1 MDKLKVIINSRWF
14 YNFIIIL
21 IVLNAIVLGLETYP
35 TLTQKY
41 GPLLTFLDN
50 TFTTLFVIELSL
62 EMIALGKKFFTN
74 PWHMFDLIVVSV
86 SLIPA
91 GQAFT
96 VLRAARVLRV
106 LRLVSAFPSLRRVI
120 QGLVNAIPGIT
131 SIAGILLIL
140 FYVFGVMATRL
151 FGQNFPE
158 YFGSLQASLFSLFQI
173 MTMEGW
179 PDIVRKVMEIYPY
192 AWIFFVTYI
201 LIATFSVLNLFI
213 AVIVDAMQKQ
223 HEIEEAAEQ
232 KELQKIEILLESIYQ
247 KLENIENRSSRK

>member
-1 MDKLKVIINSRWF
+1 MDKLRDIVVSRWF
-14 YNFIIIL
+14 YNFVVTLII
-21 IVLNAIVLGLETYP
+21 LNAIVLGLETYP
-35 TLTQKY
+35 AITQTY
-41 GPLLTFLDN
+41 GPLLSALDN
-50 TFTTLFVIELSL
+50 TFTVLFVIELCL
-62 EMIALGKKFFTN
+62 EMIVLRKKFFSN
-74 PWHMFDLIVVSV
+74 PWHMFDLIVVSI

-106 LRLVSAFPSLRRVI
+106 LRLVSAFPSLRRVV
-120 QGLVNAIPGIT
+120 QGLINAIPGIS

-158 YFGSLQASLFSLFQI
+158 YFGSLQSSFFSLFQI
-173 MTMEGW
+173 MTLEGW

-192 AWIFFVTYI
+192 AWVFFITYI

-213 AVIVDAMQKQ
+213 AVIVDAMQTQ
-223 HEIEEAAEQ
+223 HEMEEKEEQIEL
-232 KELQKIEILLESIYQ
+232 KTIEDMLTAINQ
-247 KLENIENRSSRK
+247 KLENLQSKDNSA